1 MHLRGAL
8 VWEAEGE
15 PHRDEVVVSDERP
28 NGRDTRPKSVAAR
41 VVILD
46 LHGERR
52 ASSPADLPPGSV
64 LLLPSDADERDV
76 ALVQGSGYSVHRDPD
91 DDGYGETAE
100 DRRVRQEK
108 IAAADAELDE
118 VIARLTREARQR
130 HPELF
135 DANGELR
142 KDELA
147 RHMLQRTG
155 GKTHLTDKE
164 LIEMTGGDLGPPRGA
179 TAAPNAPQAL

>member
-28 NGRDTRPKSVAAR
+28 NGAAAK

-46 LHGERR
+46 LHGGHR

-64 LLLPSDADERDV
+64 LLLPPDANEGDVGRVQRSGYPVLRGADNGYEEADE
-76 ALVQGSGYSVHRDPD
+76 
-91 DDGYGETAE
+91 
-100 DRRVRQEK
+100 DRSARQEK
-108 IAAADAELDE
+108 IAAAEAELDE
-118 VIARLTREARQR
+118 VIARLTHELQQR

-135 DANGELR
+135 DAQGRLR
-142 KDELA
+142 KKLVAQKLRE
-147 RHMLQRTG
+147 RTG
-155 GKTHLTDKE
+155 GKRLLTGEEYIE
-164 LIEMTGGDLGPPRGA
+164 LTGGDLGPPRVD
-179 TAAPNAPQAL
+179 TSDAP